1 MSILTSN
8 NFSKKKIKTRT
19 LTKKPSE
26 QKANTRED
34 YPPSPL
40 ESQSSLTGEDWRM
53 IQICVDMLGE
63 PWFFIRE
70 MQPLLA

>member
-1 MSILTSN
+1 MAN
-8 NFSKKKIKTRT
+8 KI
-19 LTKKPSE
+19 
-26 QKANTRED
+26 ANTRED

-70 MQPLLA
+70 MQPL